1 MIMKKTIITAAI
13 LLLGAAALSSCNQPN
28 ELPPLK
34 EGYASKFIIPDPID
48 LTAEDR
54 QIISAMEEEYENAIQ

>member
-1 MIMKKTIITAAI
+1 MKKTIITAAI
-13 LLLGAAALSSCNQPN
+13 LLLGAALSSCNKPN

-48 LTAEDR
+48 LTTEDR
-54 QIISAMEEEYENAIQ
+54 QIISAMEEEYENAIK

>member
-1 MIMKKTIITAAI
+1 MIMKKTIITSAI

-28 ELPPLK
+28 ELLPLK

-54 QIISAMEEEYENAIQ
+54 QIINAMEEEYENAIK

>member
-1 MIMKKTIITAAI
+1 MIMKKTIITATI

-34 EGYASKFIIPDPID
+34 EGYASKYPID

-54 QIISAMEEEYENAIQ
+54 QIISAMEEEYENAIK